1 MTEKE
6 KADVIMLAMIDL
18 QRAIDRI
25 NEVWKPMLEEYRGD
39 DAAVEEMINVLYRAK
54 ARAIQAAQLATSAYD
69 TIDNIIRKE
78 TVND

>member
-25 NEVWKPMLEEYRGD
+25 NEVWKPMREEYRGD
-39 DAAVEEMINVLYRAK
+39 DAVEGLINALSRAK
-54 ARAIQAAQLATSAYD
+54 ARAIQAAQLAAKAYD
-69 TIDNIIRKE
+69 TITNISR
-78 TVND
+78 DDS